1 MRQLSAALTL
11 SIIGVVSIA
20 EAQTGWTGDVRT
32 IFTTVFPTPFSLA
45 ATAVDPNGNAY
56 AIWTVGDSATS
67 STSRIEVARYVAATD
82 SWGVPITLAGPG
94 QFGLPRVA
102 VDTSGN
108 AFFLVPQVLG
118 GRAQIE
124 VIRHESVT
132 ATNTTFVAQNA
143 FGGEVKV
150 DAAGNAMVV
159 WSADAGMFAARYNV
173 ALATWGAPAKIS
185 NGNALFLV
193 PQVLGGRAQIEV
205 IRHESVSATNT
216 TTLVAQNA
224 FGGEVKVDAAGN
236 AMVVWSEDAGIF
248 AARYDVALAT
258 WGAPVR
264 ISDAGAFSELA
275 VDGLSDI
282 TAIWMRELP
291 GPSLVVQ
298 AARFDS
304 STGVWS
310 PVVDP
315 QPPFQVRTPKT
326 PRCIRHALRP
336 TPPGT

>member
-32 IFTTVFPTPFSLA
+32 IFTTVFPTPFNLA
-45 ATAVDPNGNAY
+45 ATAVEPNGNAY

-94 QFGLPRVA
+94 QFGLPKVA

-124 VIRHESVT
+124 VIRHESV
-132 ATNTTFVAQNA
+132 
-143 FGGEVKV
+143 
-150 DAAGNAMVV
+150 
-159 WSADAGMFAARYNV
+159 
-173 ALATWGAPAKIS
+173 
-185 NGNALFLV
+185 
-193 PQVLGGRAQIEV
+193 
-205 IRHESVSATNT
+205 SATNT
-216 TTLVAQNA
+216 TTLVSQIA
-224 FGGEVKVDAAGN
+224 FGGGIKVDAAGN

-258 WGAPVR
+258 SGATHK
-264 ISDAGAFSELA
+264 DFQWECF
-275 VDGLSDI
+275 
-282 TAIWMRELP
+282 LP
-291 GPSLVVQ
+291 GATGLGRPRSDRSHPSRIGLCNEHDDT
-298 AARFDS
+298 RR
-304 STGVWS
+304 
-310 PVVDP
+310 PKR
-315 QPPFQVRTPKT
+315 VRCCK
-326 PRCIRHALRP
+326 
-336 TPPGT
+336 G